1 VLNPLVTLRL
11 IVMSFGGIFLPLIFR
26 GEHMKQHHESGERK
40 TFYIVLVIYLLLC
53 IGLFVFHELG
63 GRSAYVSASEIVMEK
78 QAAAAMS
85 DKLLINI
92 NTASLEELT
101 SLNGIGEKT
110 AQNIIEYRENNNGFL
125 DIEELMEVSGIGEAK
140 FAEIK
145 DNVTVG

>member
-1 VLNPLVTLRL
+1 
-11 IVMSFGGIFLPLIFR
+11 
-26 GEHMKQHHESGERK
+26 MKQTHKAGERRI
-40 TFYIVLVIYLLLC
+40 FYIILAIYLLLC
-53 IGLFVFHELG
+53 IGLFAFHELSK
-63 GRSAYVSASEIVMEK
+63 RSAYVSASEIIMEK
-78 QAAAAMS
+78 QTVAAMS

-101 SLNGIGEKT
+101 TLKGIGEKT

-125 DIEELMEVSGIGEAK
+125 DIEELMDVSGIGEAK